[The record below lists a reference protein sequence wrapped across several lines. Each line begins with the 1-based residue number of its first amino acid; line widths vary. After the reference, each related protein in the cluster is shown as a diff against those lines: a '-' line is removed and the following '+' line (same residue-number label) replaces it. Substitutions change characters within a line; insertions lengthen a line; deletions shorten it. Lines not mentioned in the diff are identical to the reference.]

1 MDKNQNETTVV
12 AKKSHKKLIIILVSV
27 FSALFVL
34 FAASVG
40 AVLAFVMPAFDDS
53 ALQNT
58 FEDMFFR
65 LDQFEKLESVWAE
78 KGYEASAKFN
88 FEHNGNSLNVGLNA
102 TGWGEGEEETGKG
115 ELSLD
120 GYPYDG
126 LRVGFYYDR
135 EIYAFG
141 GLLED
146 GTYVTL
152 PRRNIDEVLDASVF
166 NPANYTPHS
175 LSESKYNQL
184 RSILELLGSEPIE
197 QAPSEEL
204 KPSIDRI
211 TEMLSEF
218 VALTEEIYIAE
229 GEFVLCRK
237 ISGGLES
244 NELQTLLDLVIEEV
258 EENEAFRHELY
269 ILLGVEGLEEDALVE
284 YLRALFAQ
292 IPRDTDITF
301 YYVIGGGVVRE
312 AEFILKTFR
321 GASKVSVESESEFA
335 VKFVTVY
342 DGDTCGFDLTVKNFT
357 REDDASAETTTD
369 YKYRKTTD
377 GDEVSVSFTTN
388 TVNIIGDD
396 DVRRSGTETL
406 LTYNED
412 TGRYALTSEYED
424 GEVETVEGDFII
436 SAKKGE
442 LTFNGDLVSGE
453 GETKE
458 RERLFE
464 ISVGKG
470 SSEQSISAPDSHKT
484 FFRTGVVEFD
494 SMYKEIMGTI
504 DEHTVDDTDIQNL
517 INSHKANSI
526 SDPLYASKIV
536 LPENAKVLH
545 GAAVTDVAYDEESRL
560 IAVSDKSRSTVSLYN
575 IDTFELVCSFEP
587 DRAPGKVAL
596 GEGYLA
602 VANADNNVINIYRL
616 TDGGV
621 EYFNYAL
628 VGSSSIGTVSDLIIF
643 DGKLFMCASADIS
656 YYDFASG
663 QNEKI
668 AKCTHPATLFLNE
681 EKQRI
686 AIIVSNAATFSSALG
701 FIDTVTC
708 EITDQFE
715 LDEILRTDV
724 KNMDK
729 YIVSQN
735 GIAYNFNGRRL
746 GVAMNSRPLE
756 LKQDSKLRVVETLA
770 AHPDTAAA
778 IVITSEKEF
787 GVAIRTSDNET
798 CGFIGNFYAND
809 FLRTDKGT
817 LLWTDGGYG
826 LVYVD

>member
-88 FEHNGNSLNVGLNA
+88 FEHNGNSFNVGLNA
-102 TGWGEGEEETGKG
+102 IVRGDGEEETGKG

-166 NPANYTPHS
+166 NPANHTPHS

-197 QAPSEEL
+197 QAPSEEV

-211 TEMLSEF
+211 TEKLSEF
-218 VALTEEIYIAE
+218 VALTEEIYLAE

-237 ISGGLES
+237 ISGGIES
-244 NELQTLLDLVIEEV
+244 NELQTLLDLVIEEA

-292 IPRDTDITF
+292 IPRDTDVTF
-301 YYVIGGGVVRE
+301 YYVIGGGVIRE
-312 AEFILKTFR
+312 AEFVIKTFR

-335 VKFVTVY
+335 VKFATVY
-342 DGDTCGFDLTVKNFT
+342 DGDTCGFDLAVKNFT

-377 GDEVSVSFTTN
+377 GDEVSVSFTTD

-396 DVRRSGTETL
+396 DVRRFDEEIL
-406 LTYNED
+406 LTYNEE
-412 TGRYALTSEYED
+412 TGRYAVTSEYGD

-436 SAKKGE
+436 SAKNGE
-442 LTFNGDLVSGE
+442 LTFNADLVSGE
-453 GETKE
+453 GEAKE

-464 ISVGKG
+464 ISVSRC
-470 SSEQSISAPDSHKT
+470 SSGQSISAPESHKT
-484 FFRTGVVEFD
+484 FFRTGVIEYE
-494 SMYKEIMGTI
+494 SMYKEISATVE
-504 DEHTVDDTDIQNL
+504 EHTVDDTDVYNL
-517 INSHKANSI
+517 INSHKLNSL

-536 LPENAKVLH
+536 LPENSKVLH
-545 GAAVTDVAYDEESRL
+545 GGVVTDVAYDEESRL
-560 IAVSDKSRSTVSLYN
+560 VAVSDKSRRTVSLYN
-575 IDTFELVCSFEP
+575 IDTFEPVCSFETE
-587 DRAPGKVAL
+587 RTPGSIAL

-602 VANADNNVINIYRL
+602 VARAEGDIVNIYRI

-621 EYFNYAL
+621 EYLNYASTGNRSAESD
-628 VGSSSIGTVSDLIIF
+628 VDLIIF
-643 DGKLFMCASADIS
+643 EGKMFMCSSTEIA
-656 YYDFASG
+656 YYDFAAGKS
-663 QNEKI
+663 EKI
-668 AKCTHPATLFLNE
+668 GTSTYPAKLFLNK
-681 EKQRI
+681 EKQRV
-686 AIIVSNAATFSSALG
+686 AIITNTNSFSSGLG
-701 FIDTVTC
+701 FIDTNTGKLIGQVNINET
-708 EITDQFE
+708 
-715 LDEILRTDV
+715 LRTDV

-729 YIVSQN
+729 YIISKN
-735 GIAYNFNGRRL
+735 GIAYNFSGRNL
-746 GVAMNSRPLE
+746 GVAANSQPLE
-756 LKQDSKLRVVETLA
+756 LKLSSNLRRLETVA

-778 IVITSEKEF
+778 VVVSSAKEL
-787 GVAIRTSDNET
+787 GVAIRRSDDDE
-798 CGFIGNFYAND
+798 CSFIGNFYAND